1 MERQAVG
8 ARVHTPTHTLACT
21 RTRRSGQCQPS
32 SPLKL
37 QCAQCSACSLLR
49 RCPQAME
56 IDRIQ
61 ESRALLLKEHS
72 NALAITQRVRLRR
85 KAVRPS
91 APTRAD
97 GRGGA
102 GLFVC
107 LFVCLIV
114 CSFVCLFGCISVAS
128 TLSCAFVR
136 VLDRSGS
143 LRAGMAL
150 GGSGARRCLGGRCA
164 LSIVAHTP
172 VPLGTAGRAQ
182 CCRGGCSKCAGWTR

>member
-1 MERQAVG
+1 MERQAAG
-8 ARVHTPTHTLACT
+8 ARVHTPTHTPVCT
-21 RTRRSGQCQPS
+21 RTRRSGQCQLS

-107 LFVCLIV
+107 AFVCL
-114 CSFVCLFGCISVAS
+114 SDCLFVRLFVWMHFGRLDALMRIRSCARSIGLVAS
-128 TLSCAFVR
+128 WHGFGR
-136 VLDRSGS
+136 FRRSAS
-143 LRAGMAL
+143 P
-150 GGSGARRCLGGRCA
+150 RRQMC
-164 LSIVAHTP
+164 T
-172 VPLGTAGRAQ
+172 
-182 CCRGGCSKCAGWTR
+182 